1 MNAARLYALYKGA
14 FEHKRQARQTGFRVL
29 KPLPE
34 QPLDG
39 GQHNGFTEHG
49 SSGRQPSDFDRG
61 RGQFMS
67 SEGFRLVP

>member
-1 MNAARLYALYKGA
+1 MNAAHLYAPHKGA
-14 FEHKRQARQTGFRVL
+14 FEQKRQARQTGFKAL

-49 SSGRQPSDFDRG
+49 SSGRQPSDFDRC
-61 RGQFMS
+61 RG
-67 SEGFRLVP
+67 